1 MRWHAW
7 RRGRGGLSRSSR
19 RHKRL
24 CMPLTHWYFLIDG
37 ASYSQACSV
46 WFVLFWSQDAPSW
59 ECHGVAHAHARA
71 CCGVHRNP
79 HAATHCTDPICQL
92 PRPDIPQV
100 GSFELRDMLPWRQ
113 PRL

>member
-1 MRWHAW
+1 MVGGALRLWNGVGLVL
-7 RRGRGGLSRSSR
+7 RGAEGHPLPDPTQEAMPNNADSR
-19 RHKRL
+19 
-24 CMPLTHWYFLIDG
+24 
-37 ASYSQACSV
+37 
-46 WFVLFWSQDAPSW
+46 VLFWSQDAPSW

-113 PRL
+113 RRL